1 MSIILTGD
9 GVSRGICIG
18 QALIVH
24 KDNID
29 YTPSF
34 ITKTQIKRE
43 TKKFSNALDK
53 LKKEYQ
59 KSTNKITNN
68 KAIIKLMNMQLS
80 FLEDDTFRKNVVN
93 KISNELHSVSWSISS
108 EYNSMKKSFNDIYC
122 Q

>member
-34 ITKTQIKRE
+34 ITKRHIKRE

-53 LKKEYQ
+53 LKTKQRLPEELALKQIGFTIGVIVLFLYFYQ
-59 KSTNKITNN
+59 NLPS
-68 KAIIKLMNMQLS
+68 A
-80 FLEDDTFRKNVVN
+80 
-93 KISNELHSVSWSISS
+93 
-108 EYNSMKKSFNDIYC
+108 
-122 Q
+122 